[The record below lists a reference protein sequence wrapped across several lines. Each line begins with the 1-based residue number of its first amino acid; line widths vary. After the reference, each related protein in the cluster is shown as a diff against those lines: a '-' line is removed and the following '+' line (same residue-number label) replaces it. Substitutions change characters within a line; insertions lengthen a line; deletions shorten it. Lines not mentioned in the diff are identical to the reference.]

1 MRDPVMVALTNLEAA
16 LERDEPGAV
25 DLAERVLPVLW
36 ALAGAPPLVPPDP
49 PLALME
55 VA

>member
-1 MRDPVMVALTNLEAA
+1 MRDPVMIALTNLEAA
-16 LERDEPGAV
+16 LNRDEPGAAV
-25 DLAERVLPVLW
+25 LAEKCLPVLW